1 MTTLSAKTAFVS
13 FVALSL
19 AGLAAS
25 PAIASSTSNKWR
37 IEVSEGANSHG
48 YIVFMV
54 APEGGE
60 LIEVRVEIDNGT
72 GENKVARKIRDAFER
87 ALPDDRFHVE
97 VDDGEDVLVKK
108 KGQGKNFNLTMV
120 SSSVKSVRIDIEKE

>member
-1 MTTLSAKTAFVS
+1 MNFYYPRFV
-13 FVALSL
+13 VGAVLALGLIAL
-19 AGLAAS
+19 ANT
-25 PAIASSTSNKWR
+25 PAIASPSNKWR

-48 YIVFMV
+48 EMIFYV

-60 LIEVRVEIDNGT
+60 LIEIRVEIDNGT
-72 GENKVARKIRDAFER
+72 SENKVARKIHDAFQR
-87 ALPDDRFHVE
+87 ALPGELYNIE

-108 KGQGKNFNLTMV
+108 RSKGVKFDLTLV

>member
-1 MTTLSAKTAFVS
+1 MHFYYPRFVGGA
-13 FVALSL
+13 VLALGLIAL
-19 AGLAAS
+19 ANT
-25 PAIASSTSNKWR
+25 PAIASPSNKWR

-48 YIVFMV
+48 EMIFYV

-60 LIEVRVEIDNGT
+60 LIEIRVEIDNGT
-72 GENKVARKIRDAFER
+72 SENKVARKIHDAFQR
-87 ALPDDRFHVE
+87 ALPGELYNIE

-108 KGQGKNFNLTMV
+108 RSKGVKFDLTLV

>member
-1 MTTLSAKTAFVS
+1 VVRAVL
-13 FVALSL
+13 ALGLIAL
-19 AGLAAS
+19 ANT
-25 PAIASSTSNKWR
+25 PAIASPSNKWR

-48 YIVFMV
+48 EMIFYV

-60 LIEVRVEIDNGT
+60 LIEIRVEIDNGT
-72 GENKVARKIRDAFER
+72 SENKVARKIHDAFQR
-87 ALPDDRFHVE
+87 ALPGELYNIE

-108 KGQGKNFNLTMV
+108 RSKGVKFDLTLV

>member
-1 MTTLSAKTAFVS
+1 MHFYYRRFV
-13 FVALSL
+13 VGAVLALGLIAL
-19 AGLAAS
+19 ANT
-25 PAIASSTSNKWR
+25 PAIASPSNKWR

-48 YIVFMV
+48 EIIFYV

-60 LIEVRVEIDNGT
+60 LIEIRVEIDNGT
-72 GENKVARKIRDAFER
+72 SENKVARKIHDAFQR
-87 ALPDDRFHVE
+87 ALPGELYNIE

-108 KGQGKNFNLTMV
+108 RSKGVKFDLTLV

>member
-1 MTTLSAKTAFVS
+1 MHFCYPRFV
-13 FVALSL
+13 VRAVLALGLIAL
-19 AGLAAS
+19 ANT
-25 PAIASSTSNKWR
+25 PAIASPSNKWR

-48 YIVFMV
+48 EMIFYV

-60 LIEVRVEIDNGT
+60 LIEIRVEIDNGT
-72 GENKVARKIRDAFER
+72 SENKVARKIHDAFQR
-87 ALPDDRFHVE
+87 ALPGELYNIE

-108 KGQGKNFNLTMV
+108 RSKGVKFDLTLV

>member
-1 MTTLSAKTAFVS
+1 MHFYYPRFV
-13 FVALSL
+13 VGAVLALGLIAL
-19 AGLAAS
+19 ANT
-25 PAIASSTSNKWR
+25 PAIASPSNKWR

-48 YIVFMV
+48 EMIFYV

-60 LIEVRVEIDNGT
+60 LIEIRVEIDNGT
-72 GENKVARKIRDAFER
+72 SENKVARKIHDAFQR
-87 ALPDDRFHVE
+87 ALPGELYNIE

-108 KGQGKNFNLTMV
+108 RSKGVKFDLTLV

>member
-1 MTTLSAKTAFVS
+1 MHFYYRRFV
-13 FVALSL
+13 VGAVLALGLIAL
-19 AGLAAS
+19 ANT
-25 PAIASSTSNKWR
+25 PAIASPSNKWR

-48 YIVFMV
+48 EMIFYV

-60 LIEVRVEIDNGT
+60 LIEIRVEIDNGT
-72 GENKVARKIRDAFER
+72 SENKVARKIHDAFQR
-87 ALPDDRFHVE
+87 ALPGELYNIE

-108 KGQGKNFNLTMV
+108 RSKGVKFDLTLV

>member
-1 MTTLSAKTAFVS
+1 MRILSARMALATV
-13 FVALSL
+13 VALSL

-60 LIEVRVEIDNGT
+60 PIEVQVEIDNGT
-72 GENKVARKIRDAFER
+72 RENKVARKIRDAFER

-108 KGQGKNFNLTMV
+108 KGKGENFRLTMV

>member
-1 MTTLSAKTAFVS
+1 MNFYYPRFVGGA
-13 FVALSL
+13 VLALGLIAL
-19 AGLAAS
+19 AS
-25 PAIASSTSNKWR
+25 TPAIASPSNKWR

-48 YIVFMV
+48 EMIFYV

-60 LIEVRVEIDNGT
+60 LIEIRVEIDNGT
-72 GENKVARKIRDAFER
+72 SENKVARKIHDAFQR
-87 ALPDDRFHVE
+87 ALPGELYNIE

-108 KGQGKNFNLTMV
+108 RSKGVKFDLTLV